1 MTYAVTGPANQ
12 PIYWS
17 SWRNGVP
24 TGEDN
29 SFYGHYT
36 NADGV
41 FTATVGAWTPGTE
54 GHWIKQINIG
64 GVLRQV
70 EFDVT
75 P

>member
-1 MTYAVTGPANQ
+1 MA
-12 PIYWS
+12 
-17 SWRNGVP
+17 RN
-24 TGEDN
+24 
-29 SFYGHYT
+29 GHYT

-64 GVLRQV
+64 GVLMQV
-70 EFDVT
+70 EFDVF